1 MSESNYHTTKWF
13 SENSLAI
20 EMKNLEKNPEKTVV
34 FINKPIHQ
42 GLSILHIN
50 KIPLHD
56 FCYDYTKLKY
66 GGKTKLWYK

>member
-1 MSESNYHTTKWF
+1 
-13 SENSLAI
+13 
-20 EMKNLEKNPEKTVV
+20 MKNLEKNPEKTVV